1 LLEAKK
7 NVVLNKKNIL
17 LLQNGTNAIGLNG
30 VLDSMRRNIN
40 EKFFIDG
47 VTYSP
52 QGRMIKIVIYFQMI
66 L

>member
-7 NVVLNKKNIL
+7 NVDLNKKNIL
-17 LLQNGTNAIGLNG
+17 LLQNGTNAIELNG

-47 VTYSP
+47 VTNSA
-52 QGRMIKIVIYFQMI
+52 
-66 L
+66 